1 MSSTALAGHGFDFR
15 MEAVVAAG
23 RVLVDGPGGEV
34 ADQFLELKTV
44 LEVLGRRLRFI
55 DGGHDAE

>member
-1 MSSTALAGHGFDFR
+1 

-34 ADQFLELKTV
+34 GDQFLELKTV